1 MKSRTAMNKPF
12 AIMLLLAMGLAACK
26 GADPKQQT
34 GAPDS
39 AAPAQQSGKEATM
52 KIDSRL
58 EPYIERAISDLAD
71 RLEIDETEIEI
82 AEARF
87 VTWPDGALGC
97 PEPGMMYTQ
106 ALVPG
111 YRIRVVANGTRH
123 HYHGARDRPPFYCPA
138 ERVGAPVPG
147 NGESKDIR

>member
-1 MKSRTAMNKPF
+1 MKSRTEMNKPIAMMLML
-12 AIMLLLAMGLAACK
+12 AIGLAACED
-26 GADPKQQT
+26 GGQGQQT

-39 AAPAQQSGKEATM
+39 AAPGQQSGKEATM

-71 RLEIDETEIEI
+71 RLEIDANEIELV
-82 AEARF
+82 EAQF

-111 YRIRVVANGTRH
+111 YRVRLVANGNSH
-123 HYHGARDRPPFYCPA
+123 HYHGARDKPPFHCPV
-138 ERVGAPVPG
+138 ERVSPAADSEASSDV
-147 NGESKDIR
+147 R